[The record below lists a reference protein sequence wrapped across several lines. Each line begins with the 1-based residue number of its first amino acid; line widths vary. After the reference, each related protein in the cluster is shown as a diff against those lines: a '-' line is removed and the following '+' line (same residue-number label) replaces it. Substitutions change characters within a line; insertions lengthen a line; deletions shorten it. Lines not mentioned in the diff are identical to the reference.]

1 MANVSLFC
9 DANVK
14 RTILSS
20 ENIWT
25 VQHITGSL
33 LVAIG
38 ILCLLTSSVTFTILL
53 TTMKLRSSLSILI
66 WNSVF
71 NDFISGCCIIAF
83 GIWQVKVALV
93 GQCLKIGLCCKY
105 VAVMIFVINNA
116 LYNIFLLTVEN
127 ALHTCF
133 PMNFLPFSRWKISL
147 CFIVLQYMAAL
158 TQAFDITFKNNDK
171 SVASSSSS
179 SYVFCDNAVC
189 VHTGLF
195 GCVHCYMNFFLCI
208 SVIFINLFIVLFM
221 RRKVIRYRR
230 KGLLNLFLLKHTAEM
245 QRLKMLM
252 LITTLVII
260 SQLLS
265 RVCLFTAS
273 IMKNSDLVVIIKIIY
288 RTMVS
293 LLVAGNI
300 IVYTLLSEEFRTT
313 VRKLLFRH
321 DVVSP
326 FLTNTAVINRDSH
339 T

>member
-1 MANVSLFC
+1 MANVTVLC
-9 DANVK
+9 DVNVK

-38 ILCLLTSSVTFTILL
+38 ILCLFTSSVTFTILL

-66 WNSVF
+66 WNSVL

-93 GQCLKIGLCCKY
+93 GQCLKVGLCCKY

-116 LYNIFLLTVEN
+116 LYNIFLLTIEN

-133 PMNFLPFSRWKISL
+133 PMNFFPFSRWKISL
-147 CFIVLQYMAAL
+147 CFIVIQYMAAL
-158 TQAFDITFKNNDK
+158 TQAFDMTFKNNDK
-171 SVASSSSS
+171 NVASSS

-189 VHTGLF
+189 VHTGPF
-195 GCVHCYMNFFLCI
+195 RCVYCYMNFFLCI
-208 SVIFINLFIVLFM
+208 LVVFINVFIVLFM

-260 SQLLS
+260 SQLLC
-265 RVCLFTAS
+265 RVCLLTAS
-273 IMKNSDLVVIIKIIY
+273 IVNNSDSVVIIKIIY

-300 IVYTLLSEEFRTT
+300 IVYTLLSEEFRNT

-326 FLTNTAVINRDSH
+326 FLTNTTVMNRDSH

>member
-1 MANVSLFC
+1 MDNVTTVFC
-9 DANVK
+9 DVNVK

-25 VQHITGSL
+25 VQYITGSL

-38 ILCLLTSSVTFTILL
+38 ILCLFTSSVTFTILL

-83 GIWQVKVALV
+83 GVWQVKVALV
-93 GQCLKIGLCCKY
+93 GQCLKMGVCCKY

-116 LYNIFLLTVEN
+116 LYNIFLLTIEN

-133 PMNFLPFSRWKISL
+133 PMNFFPFTRWKISL
-147 CFIVLQYMAAL
+147 CFIVIQYMTAL
-158 TQAFDITFKNNDK
+158 TQAFDMTIK
-171 SVASSSSS
+171 SNERSFASST
-179 SYVFCDNAVC
+179 YVFCDNAVC
-189 VHTGLF
+189 LHSGYLEC
-195 GCVHCYMNFFLCI
+195 GYCYMNFSLCI
-208 SVIFINLFIVLFM
+208 SVICINVFIVLFM
-221 RRKVIRYRR
+221 RRKLIRYRR
-230 KGLLNLFLLKHTAEM
+230 NGLLNLFFLKHAAEM

-265 RVCLFTAS
+265 RVCLITAS
-273 IMKNSDLVVIIKIIY
+273 ITKNSDLIVIIKIIY

-313 VRKLLFRH
+313 VKKLLFRH

-326 FLTNTAVINRDSH
+326 FLNNTAVINRDSH